1 MAAKP
6 DRAQRRTAEELSV
19 DDKIKRASAVQRA
32 LLECYIL
39 GVESRMRG
47 KLSRPRRDELRY
59 AWMAG
64 FSAGQTSQSDAAR
77 ERT

>member
-1 MAAKP
+1 M
-6 DRAQRRTAEELSV
+6 

-32 LLECYIL
+32 LLESYIL

-47 KLSRPRRDELRY
+47 KLARPQRDELRY

-64 FSAGQTSQSDAAR
+64 FIAGQTNGRGFARDAGAQQ
-77 ERT
+77 